1 MHICR
6 HLIRV
11 AVILLLVVPCA
22 AEENDPVSVEPT
34 CSVFGLTDDATIPH
48 SVCQITEDY
57 TPFGSSLT
65 SSPDPSIPV
74 ELTCEIWPHSYGSVT
89 MLLEGRPT
97 IVAFRLFVV
106 PDPAACRQPEPLIT
120 SR

>member
-11 AVILLLVVPCA
+11 AVILLFVVPCA
-22 AEENDPVSVEPT
+22 AEENDPVSVEPI
-34 CSVFGLTDDATIPH
+34 CSVFRLTGDATIPH

-65 SSPDPSIPV
+65 SSPDPSISV
-74 ELTCEIWPHSYGSVT
+74 ELTCELWPHSYGSVT
-89 MLLEGRPT
+89 MLHEGRRT
-97 IVAFRLFVV
+97 IVAFSLFVV